1 MSDPVFEAVAVA
13 VGSATPW
20 IDTLTNGRSAGSGAV
35 KDVLAQMRS
44 VYRAIDAA
52 FDGGVGRETRGGDR
66 QASASTGAMVL
77 SMLWLGVMG
86 GIGLFW
92 RLGDLGIIDETE
104 PLFAEASR
112 QMLLRQDWV
121 TPFFNELP
129 RFDKPPLIYW
139 YMATAFR
146 VLGQSE
152 WTVRLPSA
160 ISAFGLMVAIFYGL
174 FRYGSADRRS
184 GSAVGVDEP
193 PTPVSNWIAAW
204 IGSAC
209 FCLNLLILIWG
220 RTGVSD
226 LLLCGWIGAALISFF
241 LGYAGDRRWYWVFHG
256 SIALAILAKG
266 PVGIVVPGLIIV
278 AFWLY
283 TGQFW
288 TKFWEVK
295 PIRGLLLITAI
306 ALPWY
311 LLVIQAN
318 GDDFI
323 RSFFGYHNVSRFTG
337 AINNH
342 GAPIYAHVF
351 FILFGFAPWSL
362 YLPAAIGR
370 LRIHRRSRWLT
381 VPRSQQLG
389 LFAATWFIGV
399 FVFFTIAATKLPS
412 YILPSIPAA
421 AILVGLYWSDRL
433 ATTGINPTSIQRSD
447 WAVVGFLGLLAAAI
461 FSGYYW
467 LRLVDDPAMPNFPK
481 VMQDS
486 GLLLWGTGICGGTA
500 LLLILVQ
507 WQQRSQWIW
516 VAQCLGMLLFITC
529 FLLPGYALA
538 DGQRQEPLRQIAA
551 AAIVNRG
558 PEEAM
563 IMVGFEKPSLVY
575 YTHRPIAYFRRA
587 RSALR
592 YVQAIA
598 PTYKPKTLL
607 VVAYPD
613 RLNQLGLNPD
623 DYVMLHRS
631 GAYGLIRVGVQQ
643 LACRLDCR

>member
-1 MSDPVFEAVAVA
+1 M
-13 VGSATPW
+13 
-20 IDTLTNGRSAGSGAV
+20 
-35 KDVLAQMRS
+35 KDVLAQVRS
-44 VYRAIDAA
+44 FYNAVNAA
-52 FDGGVGRETRGGDR
+52 FEGKMGGDPAGGDR
-66 QASASTGAMVL
+66 TQSITTGAAVL
-77 SMLWLGVMG
+77 SLLWLGVIG
-86 GIGLFW
+86 GISLFW

-121 TPFFNELP
+121 TPFFNEVP

-146 VLGQSE
+146 VFGQSE
-152 WTVRLPSA
+152 WSVRLPSA
-160 ISAFGLMVAIFYGL
+160 ASAFGLMVAVFYVLLRHAPLTTSRPSLQITLQGDCPGD
-174 FRYGSADRRS
+174 RPANVQGHSPSESAPELAS
-184 GSAVGVDEP
+184 TTAA
-193 PTPVSNWIAAW
+193 WLAAW

-241 LGYAGDRRWYWVFHG
+241 LGYAGDRRWYWVFYS

-266 PVGIVVPGLIIV
+266 PVGIVLPGLIIA

-288 TKFWEVK
+288 TKFWETK
-295 PIRGLLLITAI
+295 PIRGLLLITTI

-318 GDDFI
+318 GDNFI

-342 GAPIYAHVF
+342 GAPIYAHIF

-362 YLPAAIGR
+362 YLPAAIAR
-370 LRIHRRSRWLT
+370 LRIHRRSRWLMM
-381 VPRSQQLG
+381 PRSQQLG
-389 LFAATWFIGV
+389 LFAATWFGGV

-412 YILPSIPAA
+412 YILPAIPAA

-433 ATTGINPTSIQRSD
+433 TSNRLNINQIERSD
-447 WAVVGFLGLLAAAI
+447 WSVIGFLGLLAAAI

-467 LRLVDDPAMPNFPK
+467 LRLVDDPAMPNFPM
-481 VMQDS
+481 VMQES

-500 LLLILVQ
+500 LVLTLVQ
-507 WQQRSQWIW
+507 SQRRSQWIW

-529 FLLPGYALA
+529 FIVPGYALA

-558 PEEAM
+558 PDEAM

-575 YTHRPIAYFRRA
+575 YTHRPIAYFRRS

-592 YVQAIA
+592 YVQDIA
-598 PTYKPKTLL
+598 PLYKPKTLL

-613 RLNQLGLNPD
+613 QLDQLGLRPA
-623 DYVMLHRS
+623 DYTMLQRS
-631 GAYGLIRVGVQQ
+631 GAYGLIRVEVE
-643 LACRLDCR
+643 RLMN

>member
-1 MSDPVFEAVAVA
+1 VNN
-13 VGSATPW
+13 
-20 IDTLTNGRSAGSGAV
+20 I
-35 KDVLAQMRS
+35 LAQIRKI
-44 VYRAIDAA
+44 YRQIETAFEQESPDRPFWPAA
-52 FDGGVGRETRGGDR
+52 L
-66 QASASTGAMVL
+66 SA
-77 SMLWLGVMG
+77 LWLVTIG

-92 RLGDLGIIDETE
+92 RLGELGLIDETE

-121 TPFFNELP
+121 TPFYNELP

-146 VLGQSE
+146 WFGQSE
-152 WTVRLPSA
+152 WAVRLPSA
-160 ISAFGLMVAIFYGL
+160 ISAFGLMVALFYL
-174 FRYGSADRRS
+174 LLRYTPDRLNPRS
-184 GSAVGVDEP
+184 IELQIP
-193 PTPVSNWIAAW
+193 PAKPPHSISKPWIAAW

-241 LGYAGDRRWYWVFHG
+241 LGYAGDKRWYWIFYSAIG
-256 SIALAILAKG
+256 LAILAKG
-266 PVGIVVPGLIIV
+266 PVGLVVPGLIIG

-283 TGQFW
+283 GGQFW
-288 TKFWEVK
+288 SKFWEIK
-295 PIRGLLLITAI
+295 PIRGLLLISLI
-306 ALPWY
+306 SLPWY

-323 RSFFGYHNVSRFTG
+323 RSFFGYHNISRFTG

-362 YLPAAIGR
+362 YLPAAVAR
-370 LRIHRRSRWLT
+370 LRLHRRSHWMSR
-381 VPRSQQLG
+381 PRDQQLG
-389 LFAATWFIGV
+389 LFAACWLVGV
-399 FVFFTIAATKLPS
+399 FVFFTISATKLPS
-412 YILPSIPAA
+412 YILPLIPAA
-421 AILVGLYWSDRL
+421 AILLGLYWADRL
-433 ATTGINPTSIQRSD
+433 TDQIQDSTRPKITPSD

-467 LRLVDDPAMPNFPK
+467 LKLVDDPAMPNFPSA
-481 VMQDS
+481 MQNS
-486 GLLLWGTGICGGTA
+486 ELLLWGTGICGGTA
-500 LLLILVQ
+500 LVLSWVQ
-507 WQQRSQWIW
+507 WQRRSQWIW
-516 VAQCLGMLLFITC
+516 VVQCFGIILFITC
-529 FLLPGYALA
+529 WLMPGYALA

-551 AAIVNRG
+551 AAIVNRA
-558 PEEAM
+558 PDEAM

-592 YVQAIA
+592 YVQDIA
-598 PTYKPKTLL
+598 PTYKFKTLL

-613 RLNQLGLNPD
+613 RLDQLGLQSK

-631 GAYGLIRVGVQQ
+631 GAYGLIRVGVEQ
-643 LACRLDCR
+643 LMN

>member
-1 MSDPVFEAVAVA
+1 VND
-13 VGSATPW
+13 
-20 IDTLTNGRSAGSGAV
+20 I
-35 KDVLAQMRS
+35 LARIRRFYAQLET
-44 VYRAIDAA
+44 A
-52 FDGGVGRETRGGDR
+52 FDPESTDR
-66 QASASTGAMVL
+66 PRWSVVWPAALSA
-77 SMLWLGVMG
+77 LWLVTIG

-92 RLGDLGIIDETE
+92 RLGDLGLIDETE

-112 QMLLRQDWV
+112 QMLVRQDWV
-121 TPFFNELP
+121 TPFYNELP

-146 VLGQSE
+146 GFGQSE
-152 WTVRLPSA
+152 WAVRLPSA
-160 ISAFGLMVAIFYGL
+160 ISAFGLMIAVFYVL
-174 FRYGSADRRS
+174 LRYTPTRLNPRSANQSADLQLLLS
-184 GSAVGVDEP
+184 EP
-193 PTPVSNWIAAW
+193 QTHSTKPWIAAW

-209 FCLNLLILIWG
+209 FCLNLLIVIWG

-241 LGYAGDRRWYWVFHG
+241 LGYAGDKRWYWVFH
-256 SIALAILAKG
+256 SAIAMAILAKG
-266 PVGIVVPGLIIV
+266 PVGLVVPGLIIG

-288 TKFWEVK
+288 TKFWEIK
-295 PIRGLLLITAI
+295 PIRGLLLITI
-306 ALPWY
+306 VSLPWY

-323 RSFFGYHNVSRFTG
+323 RSFFGYHNISRFTG
-337 AINNH
+337 AVNNH

-351 FILFGFAPWSL
+351 FVLFGFAPWSL
-362 YLPAAIGR
+362 YLPAAIAR
-370 LRIHRRSRWLT
+370 LRLHRRSAWLT
-381 VPRSQQLG
+381 RPRHQQLG
-389 LFAATWFIGV
+389 LFAAFWFVVV
-399 FVFFTIAATKLPS
+399 FVFFTISATKLPS
-412 YILPSIPAA
+412 YILPLTPAA
-421 AILVGLYWSDRL
+421 AILVGLYWADRL
-433 ATTGINPTSIQRSD
+433 VDPIPNPTHQTITKSD

-467 LRLVDDPAMPNFPK
+467 LTLIDDPAMPNFATA
-481 VMQDS
+481 MQNS

-500 LLLILVQ
+500 LALSLVQ
-507 WQQRSQWIW
+507 WQRRSQWIW
-516 VAQCLGMLLFITC
+516 VVQCLGMVLFVTC
-529 FLLPGYALA
+529 WLMPGYALA

-551 AAIVNRG
+551 AAIVNRA

-592 YVQAIA
+592 YVQDMA
-598 PTYKPKTLL
+598 PTYQFKTLL
-607 VVAYPD
+607 VVGYPD
-613 RLNQLGLNPD
+613 RLDQLGLQPK

-631 GAYGLIRVGVQQ
+631 GAYGLIRVGIQQ
-643 LACRLDCR
+643 LMN

>member
-1 MSDPVFEAVAVA
+1 MND
-13 VGSATPW
+13 
-20 IDTLTNGRSAGSGAV
+20 I
-35 KDVLAQMRS
+35 LAQIRRF
-44 VYRAIDAA
+44 YATLETTFEHEATDRPGWAA
-52 FDGGVGRETRGGDR
+52 
-66 QASASTGAMVL
+66 ALSA
-77 SMLWLGVMG
+77 LWLVTIGS
-86 GIGLFW
+86 IGLFW
-92 RLGDLGIIDETE
+92 RLGDLGLIDETE

-121 TPFFNELP
+121 TPFYNELP

-146 VLGQSE
+146 WFGQSE
-152 WTVRLPSA
+152 WAVRLPSA
-160 ISAFGLMVAIFYGL
+160 ISAFGLMIAVFYIL
-174 FRYGSADRRS
+174 LRHTPDRLRARSADQS
-184 GSAVGVDEP
+184 TDLQIPQVQ
-193 PTPVSNWIAAW
+193 PTIPWIAAW

-241 LGYAGDRRWYWVFHG
+241 LGYAGDKRWYWVFHS

-266 PVGIVVPGLIIV
+266 PVGIVVPGLIIGS
-278 AFWLY
+278 FWLY
-283 TGQFW
+283 SGQFW
-288 TKFWEVK
+288 IKFWEIK
-295 PIRGLLLITAI
+295 PIRGLLWITLIS
-306 ALPWY
+306 LPWY

-318 GDDFI
+318 GDDFV

-362 YLPAAIGR
+362 YLPAALIR
-370 LRIHRRSRWLT
+370 LRLHRRSHWLT
-381 VPRSQQLG
+381 RPRHQQLG
-389 LFAATWFIGV
+389 LFAGFWFLGV
-399 FVFFTIAATKLPS
+399 FGFFTISATKLPS
-412 YILPSIPAA
+412 YILPLTPAA
-421 AILVGLYWSDRL
+421 AILLGLYWADRL
-433 ATTGINPTSIQRSD
+433 TNRPKNEPYNPITKSD

-467 LRLVDDPAMPNFPK
+467 LKLVDDPAMPNFPAA
-481 VMQDS
+481 MQTS

-500 LLLILVQ
+500 LVLALVQ
-507 WQQRSQWIW
+507 WQRRSQWIW
-516 VAQCLGMLLFITC
+516 VVQCLGMLLFVTC
-529 FLLPGYALA
+529 WLMPGYALA

-592 YVQAIA
+592 YVQEIA

-607 VVAYPD
+607 VVGYPD
-613 RLNQLGLNPD
+613 RLDQLGLQPNE
-623 DYVMLHRS
+623 YIMLHRS
-631 GAYGLIRVGVQQ
+631 GAYSLIRVGVQT
-643 LACRLDCR
+643 LVN